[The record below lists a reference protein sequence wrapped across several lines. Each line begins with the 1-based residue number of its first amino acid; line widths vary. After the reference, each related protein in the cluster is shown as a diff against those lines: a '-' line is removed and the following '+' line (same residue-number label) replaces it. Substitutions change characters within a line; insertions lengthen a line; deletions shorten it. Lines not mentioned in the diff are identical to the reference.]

1 MKKSFYSLRNYKKE
15 LILGPIFKVIEVIF
29 ELIIPFLMKYII
41 NEGINYAKNGNIYHI
56 LIPGIIIL
64 LFCILGLCS
73 TFICQYFA
81 SISSQGFGTDLR
93 NRIYEKVSKLS
104 LSDIE
109 LIGKANLINLINND
123 TNRLQV
129 GIAMLIRLVIR
140 APILVIG
147 SLICSFII
155 NIKVGLIFL
164 IIIPI
169 ILIILSLIMA
179 LNSKQYLKVQNTV
192 DKLVT
197 FSNDSLEG
205 SRVIRAF
212 NKQEET
218 KSKFDSLSFDYFK
231 ETKKANFINALV
243 NPLTLLIV
251 DIGIVLII
259 YFGGNLIYKGD
270 LTDGDVVALISY
282 LNQIFMALIV
292 VTNLVVIFTKA
303 ISSKKRIDNVLI
315 MNEPKIK
322 DDALKNLKI
331 NKGEPLIEFKN
342 VSFRYND
349 SSNNVISNIDFKIN
363 KGETIGIIGG
373 TGSGKTSII
382 KLIERFFDASD
393 GKILYK
399 GYDIKD
405 YDLRCLRDEIS
416 LVNQNNVLFN
426 GTIKSNLLIGK
437 RDASDEEIIKA
448 LKDSEAYGFVRK
460 YDDFI
465 DHKVLEGGKN
475 FSGGQKQRLCIARSL
490 IKNSETLILDDSTS
504 ALDYLTDFKVRDNI
518 SKIKDLTTI
527 IVSQRTS
534 SIMKA
539 DKIIVIDNGKIDA
552 IGRHSELLNS
562 SKIYKEIY
570 NSQNKE
576 QSHE

>member
-416 LVNQNNVLFN
+416 LVNQYNVLFN

>member
-448 LKDSEAYGFVRK
+448 LKDSEAYDFVRK

>member
-416 LVNQNNVLFN
+416 LVNQYNVLFN

-490 IKNSETLILDDSTS
+490 IKNSETLIL
-504 ALDYLTDFKVRDNI
+504 V
-518 SKIKDLTTI
+518 
-527 IVSQRTS
+527 
-534 SIMKA
+534 
-539 DKIIVIDNGKIDA
+539 
-552 IGRHSELLNS
+552 H
-562 SKIYKEIY
+562 
-570 NSQNKE
+570 
-576 QSHE
+576 

>member
-93 NRIYEKVSKLS
+93 NRIYEKVNKLS

-382 KLIERFFDASD
+382 KLIERFFDASE

-448 LKDSEAYGFVRK
+448 LKDSEAYDFVKK

>member
-460 YDDFI
+460 YNDFI

>member
-1 MKKSFYSLRNYKKE
+1 
-15 LILGPIFKVIEVIF
+15 
-29 ELIIPFLMKYII
+29 
-41 NEGINYAKNGNIYHI
+41 
-56 LIPGIIIL
+56 
-64 LFCILGLCS
+64 
-73 TFICQYFA
+73 
-81 SISSQGFGTDLR
+81 
-93 NRIYEKVSKLS
+93 
-104 LSDIE
+104 
-109 LIGKANLINLINND
+109 
-123 TNRLQV
+123 
-129 GIAMLIRLVIR
+129 
-140 APILVIG
+140 
-147 SLICSFII
+147 
-155 NIKVGLIFL
+155 
-164 IIIPI
+164 
-169 ILIILSLIMA
+169 MA

-382 KLIERFFDASD
+382 KLIERFFDASE

-416 LVNQNNVLFN
+416 GMTFMT
-426 GTIKSNLLIGK
+426 G
-437 RDASDEEIIKA
+437 D
-448 LKDSEAYGFVRK
+448 
-460 YDDFI
+460 
-465 DHKVLEGGKN
+465 
-475 FSGGQKQRLCIARSL
+475 
-490 IKNSETLILDDSTS
+490 
-504 ALDYLTDFKVRDNI
+504 KVRVKCVRADVNSGNI
-518 SKIKDLTTI
+518 DF
-527 IVSQRTS
+527 
-534 SIMKA
+534 
-539 DKIIVIDNGKIDA
+539 
-552 IGRHSELLNS
+552 ELC
-562 SKIYKEIY
+562 
-570 NSQNKE
+570 QN
-576 QSHE
+576 

>member
-382 KLIERFFDASD
+382 KLIERFFDASE